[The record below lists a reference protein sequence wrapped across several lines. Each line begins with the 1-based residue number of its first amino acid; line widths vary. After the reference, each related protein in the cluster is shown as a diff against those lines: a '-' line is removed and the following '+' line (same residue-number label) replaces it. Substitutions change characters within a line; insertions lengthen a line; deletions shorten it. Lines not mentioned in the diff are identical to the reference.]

1 VHATDLLLAGL
12 AAAAAGLVNALA
24 GGGTL
29 VTFPVLVGLG
39 LPAVVANVTSTVA
52 LTPGYLAAAFAQS
65 RTLGDQQP
73 RLRLLLPAG
82 ALGGLTGGALLL
94 GSGERLFRSVVP
106 ALLIVATL
114 LLAAQEPLRRF
125 VAGRADGD
133 GRPPG
138 RDGVNERSASGS
150 GTVTPPAGAVAAL
163 LVGLAAIYGGYF
175 GAGVSIVVLAALAL
189 TLDDSLV
196 RLNALKQVIA
206 LAINGAASVLFL
218 FSGRIVWPAA
228 VVMAASSVLGGALG
242 GRLAETIPPAV
253 LRWTVVACGALAAVA
268 FAVRGEGAR

>member
-1 VHATDLLLAGL
+1 MHATDLLLAGL

-52 LTPGYLAAAFAQS
+52 LTPGYLGAAFAQS
-65 RTLGDQQP
+65 RALGEQRP

-82 ALGGLTGGALLL
+82 ALGGVMGAVLLL
-94 GSGERLFRSVVP
+94 GSGERLFRALVP

-114 LLAAQEPLRRF
+114 LLAAQDPLRRL
-125 VAGRADGD
+125 VSGRAGRGGD
-133 GRPPG
+133 DRGG
-138 RDGVNERSASGS
+138 SGS
-150 GTVTPPAGAVAAL
+150 RNATAPAGAGAAL

-175 GAGVSIVVLAALAL
+175 GAGVSVVVLAVLAL

-196 RLNALKQVIA
+196 RLNALKQAIA
-206 LAINGAASVLFL
+206 LAINCAAAVLFL

-228 VVMAASSVLGGALG
+228 VVMAAASVLGGALG
-242 GRLAETIPPAV
+242 GRFAETIPPAA
-253 LRWTVVACGALAAVA
+253 LRWTVVACGAVAAVA
-268 FAVRGEGAR
+268 FAMRGEGGP

>member
-1 VHATDLLLAGL
+1 VHATDLFLAGL

-52 LTPGYLAAAFAQS
+52 LTPGYLGAAFAQS
-65 RTLGDQQP
+65 KALEEQRP

-82 ALGGLTGGALLL
+82 ALGGLVGAVLLL
-94 GSGERLFRSVVP
+94 ASGERLFRALVP

-114 LLAAQEPLRRF
+114 LLAAQEPLRRL
-125 VAGRADGD
+125 VAGRA
-133 GRPPG
+133 GRAG
-138 RDGVNERSASGS
+138 RGSAADSGNG
-150 GTVTPPAGAVAAL
+150 GTRTATAPAGAGAAL

-175 GAGVSIVVLAALAL
+175 GAGVSVVVLAVLAL
-189 TLDDSLV
+189 TLDDSLA
-196 RLNALKQVIA
+196 RLNALKQAIA
-206 LAINGAASVLFL
+206 LSINGAAAVLFL
-218 FSGRIVWPAA
+218 FSGRIVWPLAF
-228 VVMAASSVLGGALG
+228 VMAVASVLGGALG

-253 LRWTVVACGALAAVA
+253 LRWTVVACGAIAAVA
-268 FAVRGEGAR
+268 FAVRGEGVH

>member
-1 VHATDLLLAGL
+1 VHATDLFLAGL
-12 AAAAAGLVNALA
+12 AAAAAGLLNALA

-52 LTPGYLAAAFAQS
+52 LTPGYLGAAFAQS
-65 RTLGDQQP
+65 RALEDQRP

-82 ALGGLTGGALLL
+82 ALGGLAGGVLLL
-94 GSGERLFRSVVP
+94 ASGERLFRALVP
-106 ALLIVATL
+106 VLLIVATL

-125 VAGRADGD
+125 VAGRAH
-133 GRPPG
+133 
-138 RDGVNERSASGS
+138 RDGEPGGVGGKDRRASANR
-150 GTVTPPAGAVAAL
+150 TTTRPAGAAAAL
-163 LVGLAAIYGGYF
+163 LVGLAAIYGGFF
-175 GAGVSIVVLAALAL
+175 GAGVSVVLLAVLAL

-196 RLNALKQVIA
+196 RLNGLKQAIA
-206 LAINGAASVLFL
+206 LGINGAASVLFL

-242 GRLAETIPPAV
+242 GRLAETIPPAA
-253 LRWTVVACGALAAVA
+253 LRWTVVACGAVAAVA
-268 FAVRGEGAR
+268 FAVRGEGVQ

>member
-52 LTPGYLAAAFAQS
+52 LTPGYLGAVFAQS
-65 RTLGDQQP
+65 RALEEQRP

-82 ALGGLTGGALLL
+82 ALGGLTGAILLL
-94 GSGERLFRSVVP
+94 ASGERLFRALVP

-114 LLAAQEPLRRF
+114 LLAVQEPLRKL
-125 VAGRADGD
+125 VAGRA
-133 GRPPG
+133 GRG
-138 RDGVNERSASGS
+138 RVPDLGAAGS
-150 GTVTPPAGAVAAL
+150 RTATPPASAGAAL

-175 GAGVSIVVLAALAL
+175 GAGVSVVVLAVLAL

-196 RLNALKQVIA
+196 RLNALKQAIA
-206 LAINGAASVLFL
+206 FGINCAAAVLFL

-228 VVMAASSVLGGALG
+228 GVMAAASVLGGALG
-242 GRLAETIPPAV
+242 GRLAEAIPPAA
-253 LRWTVVACGALAAVA
+253 LRWTVVACGAAAA
-268 FAVRGEGAR
+268 FAFALRGEGVH

>member
-1 VHATDLLLAGL
+1 MHATDLILAGL

-52 LTPGYLAAAFAQS
+52 LTPGYLGAAFAQS
-65 RTLGDQQP
+65 RALGEQRP

-82 ALGGLTGGALLL
+82 ALGGVMGAVLLL
-94 GSGERLFRSVVP
+94 GSGERLFRAIVP

-114 LLAAQEPLRRF
+114 LLAAQEPLRRL
-125 VAGRADGD
+125 VSGRAGRGGD
-133 GRPPG
+133 RG
-138 RDGVNERSASGS
+138 
-150 GTVTPPAGAVAAL
+150 GTGIRNMTAPAGAGAAL

-175 GAGVSIVVLAALAL
+175 GAGVSVVVLAVLAL
-189 TLDDSLV
+189 TLDDTLV
-196 RLNALKQVIA
+196 RLNALKQAIA
-206 LAINGAASVLFL
+206 LAINCAAAVLFL

-228 VVMAASSVLGGALG
+228 VVMAAASVLGGALG
-242 GRLAETIPPAV
+242 GRFAETIPPAA
-253 LRWTVVACGALAAVA
+253 LRWTVVACGAIAAVA
-268 FAVRGEGAR
+268 FAMRGEGVP